1 MMSTVAADK
10 AGMASGTNSAI
21 RQIGASF
28 GIALMGGIGQTVFS
42 NRLTDS
48 SAYKQLPESAQ
59 STADQSVT
67 GAVEVGE
74 QVGGKGG
81 QALIDAANSGFTTGL
96 HWAVGFAA
104 VVALIG
110 AILAVTL
117 IPARV
122 DGGADEPGGF

>member
-1 MMSTVAADK
+1 VDAAR
-10 AGMASGTNSAI
+10 AGRASGTNSAI

-28 GIALMGGIGQTVFS
+28 GIAVMGGIGQIVFS
-42 NRLTDS
+42 SKLDDS

-59 STADQSVT
+59 STADESVT
-67 GAVEVGE
+67 GAVEVGQ

-81 QALIDAANSGFTTGL
+81 QALIDAANSSFTTGL

-104 VVALIG
+104 VVAVIG
-110 AILAVTL
+110 AILAVAL

-122 DGGADEPGGF
+122 ERSEAEPGGV